1 MAGLWLNIFKFCCR
15 HAYVCGVYYP
25 EDKTNTCLIRAG
37 VGVGVRM
44 RSSGGQRPLQGGS
57 HPLPRRLCQEGG
69 QGWKGGGGGRA
80 RVTAFPAWG
89 VELSRVL
96 SGSGWTLKG
105 PGRAEPHSHLSVA
118 QLGERAPAGRLAAAR
133 VGEEPGLLGT
143 RACGQS
149 TLHWAGGCRSGVGE

>member
-1 MAGLWLNIFKFCCR
+1 
-15 HAYVCGVYYP
+15 
-25 EDKTNTCLIRAG
+25 
-37 VGVGVRM
+37 M
-44 RSSGGQRPLQGGS
+44 RSSGGQQPLQGGS

-69 QGWKGGGGGRA
+69 QGWKGGRGGRA

-118 QLGERAPAGRLAAAR
+118 HWGNEPQQDGWQPPELERSLACWAR
-133 VGEEPGLLGT
+133 EPGTEHPSLGW
-143 RACGQS
+143 GMQE
-149 TLHWAGGCRSGVGE
+149 GGVGE